1 MTTRVQTLVA
11 RVAAA
16 RDRHLERHRA
26 TGFGFAFA
34 ERVAFLDAGAWDL
47 ATEGGGLFLTRRFL
61 QLVERHRPDNVEAR
75 YALIFRDDT
84 PVAAVAAQVV
94 TIEGARL
101 IRAPGTDA
109 AQAKHA
115 VKRAVAASARRLSG
129 QVRERVLVGGNL
141 LTWGRHGVT
150 FARGEDPSPLWPA
163 VAEALYRIR
172 RAEKLLGDASLVVV
186 KDLTA
191 TDLPAAEALRR
202 FSYRP
207 AETDPDMVLAL
218 PPAWRTVDDYLA
230 RLDAKYRNSFNQVFR
245 KLTEGGV
252 TIEPLAELAP
262 HAPRLHELYLAVQS
276 HAAVRPVTVPAGYLP
291 ALADLAGE
299 SFRCSIARRG
309 EQLLGFITTVRDGEL
324 AVGYHVG
331 FDRAAADAGLP
342 LYLGLLQTTV
352 AHALELRCA
361 RLSLGRTALEPK
373 ARLGAKPV
381 PMHFWARHRNPAL
394 NLMLRR
400 FLGLLP
406 HDEPPDRNPF
416 KAEPG

>member
-1 MTTRVQTLVA
+1 MTTRVQRLVA
-11 RVAAA
+11 KVAAA

-34 ERVAFLDAGAWDL
+34 ERVAFLDSAAWDI
-47 ATEGGGLFLTRRFL
+47 ATETGGLFLTRQFL
-61 QLVERHRPDNVEAR
+61 QLVERHRPDNVESR

-94 TIEGARL
+94 TIEGDRL
-101 IRAPGTDA
+101 MRAPGA
-109 AQAKHA
+109 GEPLAKHP
-115 VKRAVAASARRLSG
+115 VKRAVAASTRRLG
-129 QVRERVLVGGNL
+129 GRVRERVLVGGNL
-141 LTWGRHGVT
+141 LTWGRHGVV
-150 FARGEDPSPLWPA
+150 FGRGEDPAPLWPA

-191 TDLPAAEALRR
+191 ADLPAAEALRR

-207 AETDPDMVLAL
+207 AETDPDMVLEL

-230 RLDAKYRNSFNQVFR
+230 RLDAKYRNSFKQVFR
-245 KLTEGGV
+245 KLAEGGV
-252 TIEPLAELAP
+252 TVEPLGDLKP
-262 HAPRLHELYLAVQS
+262 HGARLHELYLAVQA
-276 HAAVRPVTVPAGYLP
+276 HAAVRPVTVPAAYLP

-299 SFRCSIARRG
+299 SFRCSVARRG
-309 EQLLGFITTVRDGEL
+309 DEVLGFITTVRDGEL

-342 LYLGLLQTTV
+342 VYLGLLQTTV
-352 AHALELRCA
+352 AHALELRCP

-394 NLMLRR
+394 NLVLRR
-400 FLGLLP
+400 FLGLVP
-406 HDEPPDRNPF
+406 HNEPPERNPF
-416 KAEPG
+416 KAAS